1 MLKEKNVMK
10 FFMIK
15 EDLKCSFH
23 PLKLEIW
30 N

>member
-1 MLKEKNVMK
+1 MLKRKEWYE
-10 FFMIK
+10 FLWIK